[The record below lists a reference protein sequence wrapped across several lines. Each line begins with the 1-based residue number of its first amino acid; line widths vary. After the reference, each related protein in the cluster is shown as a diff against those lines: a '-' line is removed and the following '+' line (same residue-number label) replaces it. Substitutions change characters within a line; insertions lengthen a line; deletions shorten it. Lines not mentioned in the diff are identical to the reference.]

1 MSISLRLTDSIKDIE
16 MEINKGI
23 ADYVNKKLSSNQN
36 RIINSIRSLVPN
48 WILAQPEMISLAS
61 NDPTSLAGYFGIAGD
76 ASSIATKIAISVAD
90 SLTFKL
96 DNFKNN
102 LNGGFEVY
110 IQPTTFENLIVLK
123 EGHSAYMGGN
133 LHWLDWLLTKGDE
146 IIISN
151 FQYNPQT
158 GLGRSGLGNMIPG
171 GVFRVPP
178 QYSGT
183 RTNNFVTRAL
193 VGSEQDKAITQIFDN
208 YLG

>member
-1 MSISLRLTDSIKDIE
+1 MSISLRLTDSIKNIE

-61 NDPTSLAGYFGIAGD
+61 NDPTSLAGYFGVVGD

-110 IQPTTFENLIVLK
+110 IQPTTFINLLGIQDGRSVY
-123 EGHSAYMGGN
+123 AGGN

-151 FQYNPQT
+151 YQYNPQT

-178 QYSGT
+178 QFSGT
-183 RTNNFVTRAL
+183 ANNNFVTRAL
-193 VGSEQDKAITQIFDN
+193 IGNEQDKAITQIFDN

>member
-76 ASSIATKIAISVAD
+76 ASSIATRIAISVAD

-110 IQPTTFENLIVLK
+110 IQPTTFINLLGLK
-123 EGHSAYMGGN
+123 DGYSFYMGGN

-183 RTNNFVTRAL
+183 FNNNFVTRAL
-193 VGSEQDKAITQIFDN
+193 TGNEQDKAITQIFDN